1 MNENKSYKN
10 MELKFNKNGDAW
22 VAEFEATDKF
32 NLHMEGLLLGSFSIL
47 QRTAGGKYTH
57 VRDIPTYPRFDK
69 VFDYDFDALV
79 YPKFIK
85 IVSETEPT
93 YAEVV
98 SDGEITEIK
107 SQTKEVEVTANGTT
121 QVAPDAGYSY
131 LTGVTVK
138 TNVPQ
143 SGGSGG
149 EESHAEYYSID
160 WEKAKEVGWVSDTHD
175 NIPANVVSVFAN
187 CESAVSLYQGMTLIA
202 KISDIITTFLEQQ
215 MSIGS
220 MIKTFAKV
228 KFIPTSIK
236 IAQNGSVVHQEELN
250 TLSDVYPGL
259 NTQGIMTSIT
269 KEEFYTI

>member
-1 MNENKSYKN
+1 
-10 MELKFNKNGDAW
+10 MELKFTKDAQSGNW
-22 VAEFEATDKF
+22 VSEYEAKAVF
-32 NLHMEGLLLGSFSIL
+32 NLHIEGAKKLRLY
-47 QRTAGGKYTH
+47 QRTAGSRYDEIEGEYKDGAYS
-57 VRDIPTYPRFDK
+57 
-69 VFDYDFDALV
+69 FDYDFNALV

-149 EESHAEYYSID
+149 GGGEPYAEYYSID
-160 WEKAKEVGWVSDTHD
+160 WEKAKELGWVSDTHND
-175 NIPANVVSVFAN
+175 VLANVVPVFAN
-187 CESAVSLYQGMTLIA
+187 CESAVCLYQGMTLIA
-202 KISDIITTFLEQQ
+202 KISYLITTFLEQQ
-215 MSIGS
+215 MSIGAI
-220 MIKTFAKV
+220 IKTFAKV
-228 KFIPTSIK
+228 KFIPTDLTIV
-236 IAQNGSVVHQEELN
+236 QNGSVVQQHGIN

-259 NTQGIMTSIT
+259 NTQGIMTPIT

>member
-1 MNENKSYKN
+1 MELIFNKSDKYY
-10 MELKFNKNGDAW
+10 
-22 VAEFEATDKF
+22 VSEFQVTANF
-32 NLHMEGLLLGSFSIL
+32 NLHIEKPNGDIRLY
-47 QRTAGGKYTH
+47 QRTAGGKYDSIDN
-57 VRDIPTYPRFDK
+57 VVYYAGNS
-69 VFDYDFDALV
+69 VFDYDFNALV

-149 EESHAEYYSID
+149 GGSTMEYLDMRGRDMSETINAQLSRFALLRRVLMNGIATLTAPAASIPTD
-160 WEKAKEVGWVSDTHD
+160 VSDLIIQAIGVDFSVIIESNGATRSLKD
-175 NIPANVVSVFAN
+175 MLTMGGITEAELAAIPR
-187 CESAVSLYQGMTLIA
+187 
-202 KISDIITTFLEQQ
+202 
-215 MSIGS
+215 
-220 MIKTFAKV
+220 
-228 KFIPTSIK
+228 
-236 IAQNGSVVHQEELN
+236 
-250 TLSDVYPGL
+250 
-259 NTQGIMTSIT
+259 IT
-269 KEEFYTI
+269 KEEFYSLEGGGE

>member
-1 MNENKSYKN
+1 

-69 VFDYDFDALV
+69 VFDYDFNALV

-149 EESHAEYYSID
+149 EGGMKLLCFNSFAEGLTGQDLLGFLGPFNALVKVTDSDGEGIMPLSVVDKSLVVKSIAVVEGLKTFLDNGNEIIVSRQLIESVEGDLS
-160 WEKAKEVGWVSDTHD
+160 
-175 NIPANVVSVFAN
+175 PF
-187 CESAVSLYQGMTLIA
+187 
-202 KISDIITTFLEQQ
+202 IITE
-215 MSIGS
+215 
-220 MIKTFAKV
+220 
-228 KFIPTSIK
+228 
-236 IAQNGSVVHQEELN
+236 
-250 TLSDVYPGL
+250 
-259 NTQGIMTSIT
+259 
-269 KEEFYTI
+269 EEFYNLG

>member
-1 MNENKSYKN
+1 

-149 EESHAEYYSID
+149 GSTWKYFLFPEGFSEEIVGNLTPLFGHIVKYRNKDGKVIAGPALLRYGISSPVELGFGTDCNARMLLKTGETPTMDEYAAMATGGQANNVEEY
-160 WEKAKEVGWVSDTHD
+160 AKLAGV
-175 NIPANVVSVFAN
+175 
-187 CESAVSLYQGMTLIA
+187 
-202 KISDIITTFLEQQ
+202 
-215 MSIGS
+215 
-220 MIKTFAKV
+220 IKV
-228 KFIPTSIK
+228 
-236 IAQNGSVVHQEELN
+236 
-250 TLSDVYPGL
+250 
-259 NTQGIMTSIT
+259 T
-269 KEEFYTI
+269 KEEFYNLG

>member
-1 MNENKSYKN
+1 

-79 YPKFIK
+79 YPKYIK

-149 EESHAEYYSID
+149 TEASSMEYLDVSG
-160 WEKAKEVGWVSDTHD
+160 VGTSMR
-175 NIPANVVSVFAN
+175 AMLLAY
-187 CESAVSLYQGMTLIA
+187 SLY
-202 KISDIITTFLEQQ
+202 
-215 MSIGS
+215 
-220 MIKTFAKV
+220 AKV
-228 KFIPTSIK
+228 PQKTIIDTSTDTSQGTVIIDAGIVTSSVYALIVGKFSSGTPNFDTANQAITALGFDFGGQINIEGQILTLNDMFAMFGMQEAIDAIPR
-236 IAQNGSVVHQEELN
+236 L
-250 TLSDVYPGL
+250 
-259 NTQGIMTSIT
+259 T

>member
-1 MNENKSYKN
+1 

-57 VRDIPTYPRFDK
+57 VRGIPTYPRFDK

-149 EESHAEYYSID
+149 GNGDGKWLYLDKSSVPFPNAMEMLVLLSTIGKVSGPNGTIIGPIAYAGEAAGEGGTILALGFDLSQEWNID
-160 WEKAKEVGWVSDTHD
+160 GART
-175 NIPANVVSVFAN
+175 NVLDF
-187 CESAVSLYQGMTLIA
+187 SASQGAPLGDLI
-202 KISDIITTFLEQQ
+202 SF
-215 MSIGS
+215 G
-220 MIKTFAKV
+220 
-228 KFIPTSIK
+228 
-236 IAQNGSVVHQEELN
+236 
-250 TLSDVYPGL
+250 
-259 NTQGIMTSIT
+259 IT
-269 KEEFYTI
+269 KEEFYSLEGGNN